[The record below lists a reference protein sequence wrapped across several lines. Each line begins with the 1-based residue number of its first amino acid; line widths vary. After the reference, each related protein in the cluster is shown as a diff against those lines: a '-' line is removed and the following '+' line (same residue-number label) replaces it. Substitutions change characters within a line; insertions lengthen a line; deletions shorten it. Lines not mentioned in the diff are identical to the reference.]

1 MTEIN
6 FYNITKSSVE
16 KLLPRLLEKILEEG
30 SSIAFLFKN
39 IEVLQYMDDFLWT
52 YKRESFIPHS
62 TDDSMYNNSQPILLS
77 LKDENINNADV
88 LITIEGF
95 LTENINNYMKIID
108 IFDGNDKEIFEDA
121 LVRIEK
127 IKNKGYKVSY
137 WNQDDSGWK
146 KTEQY

>member
-16 KLLPRLLEKILEEG
+16 KLLPRLLEKILQEG
-30 SSIAFLFKN
+30 SNISFLFKN

-52 YKRESFIPHS
+52 YKKESFIPHS
-62 TDDSMYNNSQPILLS
+62 TDDSMYYNSQPILLS

-88 LITIEGF
+88 LVTIEGF
-95 LTENINNYMKIID
+95 LTENINKYMKIID

-137 WNQDDSGWK
+137 WKQDDSGWK